1 MSQPVELI
9 TIENVT
15 KKFNGKVVLDNFS
28 AVVRTGQITGLI
40 GKSGAGKSVLLH
52 MLRGNPEYQPDSGR
66 VIYHVNC
73 CVKCRH
79 LGLPYEGTACKV
91 CNGDTER
98 IDVDFWALKE
108 YDAMREAI
116 KDRVA
121 IMLQRTFALW
131 GDKTCIENVLE
142 AVERLKKIG
151 IKRIVMLTARTAPE
165 DIVRGLDSG
174 ADDYVT
180 KPFDRK
186 VLLARVKAV
195 LRRGL
200 PVTEGVDFDGL
211 RIDEPSRVATLRG
224 KALDLTPGEFALLVR
239 LVAHRGRVF
248 VRPPDERT
256 VDVQVAKLRQKL
268 GKWADHIETVRGVGY
283 RIGI

>member
-1 MSQPVELI
+1 MGELAKIRIVEDDA
-9 TIENVT
+9 TIRALLEMA
-15 KKFNGKVVLDNFS
+15 L
-28 AVVRTGQITGLI
+28 L
-40 GKSGAGKSVLLH
+40 GAGYSDVASSARGDEGLEMIRREKPDLVLLDV
-52 MLRGNPEYQPDSGR
+52 MLPGLDGFSIARR
-66 VIYHVNC
+66 V
-73 CVKCRH
+73 
-79 LGLPYEGTACKV
+79 
-91 CNGDTER
+91 
-98 IDVDFWALKE
+98 
-108 YDAMREAI
+108 RESSDLA
-116 KDRVA
+116 A
-121 IMLQRTFALW
+121 T
-131 GDKTCIENVLE
+131 
-142 AVERLKKIG
+142 
-151 IKRIVMLTARTAPE
+151 RIVMLTARTAPE

-211 RIDEPSRVATLRG
+211 RLDEPSRVATLRG

>member
-1 MSQPVELI
+1 MGELAKIRIVEDDA
-9 TIENVT
+9 TIRALLEMA
-15 KKFNGKVVLDNFS
+15 L
-28 AVVRTGQITGLI
+28 L
-40 GKSGAGKSVLLH
+40 GAGYSDVASSARGDEGLEMIRREKPDLVLLDV
-52 MLRGNPEYQPDSGR
+52 MLPGLDGFSIARRVRESPE
-66 VIYHVNC
+66 
-73 CVKCRH
+73 
-79 LGLPYEGTACKV
+79 LAAT
-91 CNGDTER
+91 
-98 IDVDFWALKE
+98 
-108 YDAMREAI
+108 
-116 KDRVA
+116 
-121 IMLQRTFALW
+121 
-131 GDKTCIENVLE
+131 
-142 AVERLKKIG
+142 
-151 IKRIVMLTARTAPE
+151 RIVMLTARTAPE

-211 RIDEPSRVATLRG
+211 KIDEPSRVATLRG

>member
-1 MSQPVELI
+1 MGELAKIRIVEDDA
-9 TIENVT
+9 TIRALLEMA
-15 KKFNGKVVLDNFS
+15 L
-28 AVVRTGQITGLI
+28 L
-40 GKSGAGKSVLLH
+40 GAGYTDVASSARGDEGLEMIRREKPDLVLLDV
-52 MLRGNPEYQPDSGR
+52 MLPGLDGFSIARR
-66 VIYHVNC
+66 V
-73 CVKCRH
+73 
-79 LGLPYEGTACKV
+79 
-91 CNGDTER
+91 
-98 IDVDFWALKE
+98 
-108 YDAMREAI
+108 RESSELA
-116 KDRVA
+116 A
-121 IMLQRTFALW
+121 T
-131 GDKTCIENVLE
+131 
-142 AVERLKKIG
+142 
-151 IKRIVMLTARTAPE
+151 RIVMLTARTAPE

>member
-1 MSQPVELI
+1 MGELAKIRIVEDDA
-9 TIENVT
+9 TIRALLEMA
-15 KKFNGKVVLDNFS
+15 LM
-28 AVVRTGQITGLI
+28 
-40 GKSGAGKSVLLH
+40 GAGYSDVASSARGDEGLEMIRREKPDLVLLDV
-52 MLRGNPEYQPDSGR
+52 MLPGLDGFSIARR
-66 VIYHVNC
+66 V
-73 CVKCRH
+73 
-79 LGLPYEGTACKV
+79 
-91 CNGDTER
+91 
-98 IDVDFWALKE
+98 
-108 YDAMREAI
+108 RESSELA
-116 KDRVA
+116 A
-121 IMLQRTFALW
+121 T
-131 GDKTCIENVLE
+131 
-142 AVERLKKIG
+142 
-151 IKRIVMLTARTAPE
+151 RIVMLTARTAPE

-211 RIDEPSRVATLRG
+211 KIDEPSRVATLRG

>member
-1 MSQPVELI
+1 MGELAKIRIVEDDA
-9 TIENVT
+9 TIRALLEM
-15 KKFNGKVVLDNFS
+15 
-28 AVVRTGQITGLI
+28 ALI
-40 GKSGAGKSVLLH
+40 GAGYSDVASSARGDEGLEMIRREKPDLVLLDV
-52 MLRGNPEYQPDSGR
+52 MLPGLDGFSIARRVRESPE
-66 VIYHVNC
+66 
-73 CVKCRH
+73 
-79 LGLPYEGTACKV
+79 LAAT
-91 CNGDTER
+91 
-98 IDVDFWALKE
+98 
-108 YDAMREAI
+108 
-116 KDRVA
+116 
-121 IMLQRTFALW
+121 
-131 GDKTCIENVLE
+131 
-142 AVERLKKIG
+142 
-151 IKRIVMLTARTAPE
+151 RIVMLTARTAPE